1 MAKKCVRSCS
11 ISILIRENKIKLTAR
26 YHCTLTKMAWIEKI
40 YNTKYCRASKTSEY
54 LLIKYCIEVSDK
66 FRHKS
71 TYDQTNS
78 NPVYISKKKW
88 SANHKN
94 LCKNICSNCIHNS
107 FKLETIQF
115 PPKGDWI
122 NKSYYNNVMEYFSA
136 IEMNKLLLQQQS
148 GWILKQLYWSKEAR
162 LKKYILYN

>member
-54 LLIKYCIEVSDK
+54 LLIKCCIEVSDK

-78 NPVYISKKKW
+78 NPVYISKKNGQQITKTCVRIFV
-88 SANHKN
+88 ATVF
-94 LCKNICSNCIHNS
+94 IIASN
-107 FKLETIQF
+107 
-115 PPKGDWI
+115 
-122 NKSYYNNVMEYFSA
+122 
-136 IEMNKLLLQQQS
+136 
-148 GWILKQLYWSKEAR
+148 
-162 LKKYILYN
+162 